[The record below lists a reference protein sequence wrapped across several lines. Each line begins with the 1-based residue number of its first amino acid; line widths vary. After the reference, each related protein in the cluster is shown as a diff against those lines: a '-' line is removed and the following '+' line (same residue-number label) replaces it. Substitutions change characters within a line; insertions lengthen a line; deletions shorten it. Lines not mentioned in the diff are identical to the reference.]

1 MVIYSPY
8 KSLNEKGINA
18 KWERIHG
25 FGEKLRMD
33 VMWCAREN
41 LSYLLSLKHPSY
53 FHGSD
58 FYILGCTCAM
68 LC

>member
-8 KSLNEKGINA
+8 KSLNEKGIRT

-33 VMWCAREN
+33 VMGCV
-41 LSYLLSLKHPSY
+41 
-53 FHGSD
+53 
-58 FYILGCTCAM
+58 LGRISVTYYP
-68 LC
+68 